1 MWQFKNKE
9 TPLPTTRPQLLK
21 DTLRYRFFEI
31 VLLSIYC
38 FLFLIPSI
46 VWLIF
51 GGYLFINAKTHTIYE
66 IMFIQGINIPLIMIF
81 GIGVAGCFY
90 VTKKISFQEGESI
103 NHDFFYGIRKNFK
116 MFLLIYFIIGFLY
129 FLLETGVYLI
139 NNYEGWNSILKGAL
153 EGIMYGIFILFIMIL
168 FFMQTQTILYNA
180 TFTQLFKNAL
190 KFTFGSFLKNL
201 GIFAILLFPFFIYEF
216 VPAINNINYF
226 QYAMFGL
233 EGVFY
238 FGFSFLIFTLYSN
251 SIFDVTINKNQ
262 FPEYIRKGLNDENKN
277 L

>member
-1 MWQFKNKE
+1 MWKFKNKE

-21 DTLRYRFFEI
+21 DTLKYRFFEI

-51 GGYLFINAKTHTIYE
+51 AGYLFMNAKTHTIYE
-66 IMFIQGINIPLIMIF
+66 IMFIQGINIPLIMIL
-81 GIGVAGCFY
+81 GLGASGCFY

-116 MFLLIYFIIGFLY
+116 IFLLIYFFIGVFY
-129 FLLETGVYLI
+129 FLLETAVYMI
-139 NNYEGWNSILKGAL
+139 NNYEGWSPILKGAL
-153 EGIMYGIFILFIMIL
+153 EGIMYAIFIIFIMIL

-180 TFTQLFKNAL
+180 TFVQLFKNAL

-201 GIFAILLFPFFIYEF
+201 GIFSILLLPFFIYEF
-216 VPAINNINYF
+216 VPSINNVDYF

-251 SIFDVTINKNQ
+251 SIFDMTINKNQ
-262 FPEYIRKGLNDENKN
+262 FPEYVRKGLSDDNKN